1 MMKLLA
7 AFVLFIGTSAFSLS
21 RASQNKLSATVNAHG
36 DLKMVRTIYIIVHI
50 YYYIIAV
57 DNLIHLYSL
66 GLYLYTYIQA
76 ASVTLPP
83 LPYAY
88 NALEPHIGEQT
99 LKIHHD
105 KHHARYVDV
114 TNQMITG
121 TDLEGKDVVTI
132 LRSAYGKN
140 QGLFNNAA
148 QSFNHAFY
156 WDCMKPNGG
165 GKPTGKVATLID
177 KYLGGYD
184 KFRADFINAGMTA
197 FGSGW

>member
-1 MMKLLA
+1 M
-7 AFVLFIGTSAFSLS
+7 
-21 RASQNKLSATVNAHG
+21 
-36 DLKMVRTIYIIVHI
+36 
-50 YYYIIAV
+50 
-57 DNLIHLYSL
+57 
-66 GLYLYTYIQA
+66 
-76 ASVTLPP
+76 
-83 LPYAY
+83 
-88 NALEPHIGEQT
+88 EPHIGEQT

-121 TDLEGKDVVTI
+121 TDLEGKDVITI
-132 LRSAYGKN
+132 LRAAYGKN

-148 QSFNHAFY
+148 QSYNHAFY

>member
-1 MMKLLA
+1 ML
-7 AFVLFIGTSAFSLS
+7 
-21 RASQNKLSATVNAHG
+21 
-36 DLKMVRTIYIIVHI
+36 
-50 YYYIIAV
+50 
-57 DNLIHLYSL
+57 
-66 GLYLYTYIQA
+66 QA

-132 LRSAYGKN
+132 LRAAYGKN

-184 KFRADFINAGMTA
+184 KFRADFINAGVTA
-197 FGSGW
+197 FGSGWYVRLMMLRLPFFE